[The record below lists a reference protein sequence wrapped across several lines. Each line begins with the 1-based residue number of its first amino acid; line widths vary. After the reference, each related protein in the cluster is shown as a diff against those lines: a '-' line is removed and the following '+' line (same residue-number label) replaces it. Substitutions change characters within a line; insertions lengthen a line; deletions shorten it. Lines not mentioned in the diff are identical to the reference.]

1 MHLQQTSIKAVIQS
15 KIVLLPIKPLSNP
28 HLHDLADDMKEDV
41 EDNRIRLQQQELV
54 KDEEGKYEYED
65 QKASYNFGKQMVYS
79 LPPNVEKIKQSW

>member
-1 MHLQQTSIKAVIQS
+1 
-15 KIVLLPIKPLSNP
+15 VLLPIKPLSNP